1 MSTQLTRPL
10 PNWITFPQKL
20 RDAIPTFEPCTGR
33 VLQLDSIDTAATD
46 SEWIGRRVTVKLRC
60 CETGKLDGV
69 FDVLVSLNISAAE
82 ALAEVLKTAADRAKQ
97 SMRQ

>member
-1 MSTQLTRPL
+1 MIGCMSTQLTRPL

-20 RDAIPTFEPCTGR
+20 RDAIPDFEPCGGR

-82 ALAEVLKTAADRAKQ
+82 TLAEVLRTATEQA
-97 SMRQ
+97 RQ

>member
-10 PNWITFPQKL
+10 PNWITFPRKL
-20 RDAIPTFEPCTGR
+20 RDAIPNFEPCGGR
-33 VLQLDSIDTAATD
+33 VLQFDSIDTAATD

-82 ALAEVLKTAADRAKQ
+82 TLADVLRTAAEKAKQ
-97 SMRQ
+97 

>member
-1 MSTQLTRPL
+1 MIGCMSTQLTRPL

-20 RDAIPTFEPCTGR
+20 RDAIPNFEPCTGR

-46 SEWIGRRVTVKLRC
+46 SEWIGRRVAVKLRC

-69 FDVLVSLNISAAE
+69 FDVVVSLNISAAE
-82 ALAEVLKTAADRAKQ
+82 TLAEVLRTAAEKAKQ
-97 SMRQ
+97 

>member
-20 RDAIPTFEPCTGR
+20 RDAIPTFEPCRGR
-33 VLQLDSIDTAATD
+33 VLQLDSIDARPTNT
-46 SEWIGRRVTVKLRC
+46 EWTGRRVSVKLRV

-69 FDVLVSLNISAAE
+69 FDVWIDLNISAAQ
-82 ALAEVLKTAADRAKQ
+82 ALAEVLQTAAEQATKQ
-97 SMRQ
+97 